1 VLQATW
7 NEVQAKSANGLGLS
21 TQGLGTAAS
30 FEAGMPFDVGGGVVV
45 EPQAQ
50 VVYQHIGLDKAHD
63 QAAGVDFGAIDSLQ
77 TRLGAR
83 VAKTWSKSEQLPV
96 TAWVR
101 PSVVKEFKGNPTTSF
116 STSTQ
121 GEVDFSSD
129 MRGTSLKL
137 DGGVEGQL
145 TESISVNT
153 KVGYEWGIS
162 SNTDGDGYSAQVGLT
177 VKF

>member
-1 VLQATW
+1 
-7 NEVQAKSANGLGLS
+7 
-21 TQGLGTAAS
+21 
-30 FEAGMPFDVGGGVVV
+30 M
-45 EPQAQ
+45 
-50 VVYQHIGLDKAHD
+50 
-63 QAAGVDFGAIDSLQ
+63 
-77 TRLGAR
+77 
-83 VAKTWSKSEQLPV
+83 
-96 TAWVR
+96 R